1 MIGKVTEAWTSAT
14 IPAELI
20 EVIIH
25 EAPTDWIRPP
35 KFDARL
41 AIQTARKIGLFSEA
55 NSEGFEASEPESA
68 AEIGTLDERAR
79 HFIGA
84 V

>member
-1 MIGKVTEAWTSAT
+1 MMGSETDAWTRAT
-14 IPAELI
+14 IPADPI

-55 NSEGFEASEPESA
+55 RRDGLTGLKLGEDAEAV
-68 AEIGTLDERAR
+68 GDDERAR
-79 HFIGA
+79 HFI
-84 V
+84 